1 MNIEKQAFGE
11 LEDERLA
18 HLYTLSNDKNVEA
31 RITNFGGIVVSLEAP
46 DRDGVMDDIVLGYD
60 TLEEYVNDVHYF
72 GCIVG
77 RYANRIAEGR
87 FSLHGIEYVLAR
99 NSDGHHLHGG
109 YRGFNKALW
118 DAVGIEGGDR
128 VGLALTYMSR
138 DGEEGFP
145 GNMAVRVIYFLTN
158 DNELRIEY
166 TAATDRDTIVNL
178 THHSYFN
185 LAGADGGD
193 ILGHVLMIDAD
204 RFTPV
209 DNSLIPTGE
218 LKKVR
223 GTPLDFTRP
232 TEIGARI
239 DLDHEQLRFGGG
251 YDHNW
256 VLNKDVGSLS
266 LASTVYEPTTGR
278 FMEVYTTEPGIQFY
292 SGNYLVGV
300 VGKGGR
306 AYDRQGGFCLEA
318 QHFPDSPNQPSFPST
333 VLEAGDT
340 YRQTTIYRFSTR

>member
-1 MNIEKQAFGE
+1 MKIEKQAFGE
-11 LEDERLA
+11 MEDGRLA
-18 HLYTLSNDKNVEA
+18 HLYTLNNDKKVEA
-31 RITNFGGIVVSLEAP
+31 RITNFGGIVVSLKAP

-60 TLEEYVNDVHYF
+60 TLEEYLKDVYYF

-77 RYANRIAEGR
+77 RYANRIAKGR
-87 FSLHGIEYVLAR
+87 FSLHGIEYVLAQ
-99 NSDGHHLHGG
+99 NSDRHHLHGG
-109 YRGFNKALW
+109 YRGFNKVLW
-118 DAVGIEGGDR
+118 DAVGIEGGDG
-128 VGLALTYMSR
+128 VGLALTYLSR

-145 GNMAVRVIYFLTN
+145 GNMAVRVLYFLTN
-158 DNELRIEY
+158 DDELRIEY
-166 TAATDRDTIVNL
+166 TATTDRDTVVNL

-185 LAGADGGD
+185 LASANVGD

-209 DNSLIPTGE
+209 DSSLIPIGE
-218 LKKVR
+218 LKKVK
-223 GTPLDFTRP
+223 GTPLDFTKP

-239 DLDHEQLRFGGG
+239 DLDYEQLRFGGG

-278 FMEVYTTEPGIQFY
+278 YMEVYTTEPGVQFY

-300 VGKGGR
+300 IGKGGR
-306 AYDRQGGFCLEA
+306 VYNRRGGFCLET
-318 QHFPDSPNQPSFPST
+318 QHFPDSPNQTRFPST

-340 YRQTTIYRFSTR
+340 YTQTTIYRFSTR